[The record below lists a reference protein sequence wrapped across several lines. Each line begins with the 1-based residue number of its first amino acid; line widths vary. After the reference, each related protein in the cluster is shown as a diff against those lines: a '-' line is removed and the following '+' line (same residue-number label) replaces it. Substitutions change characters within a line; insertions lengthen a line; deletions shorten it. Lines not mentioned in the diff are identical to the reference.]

1 MQKNSH
7 DCGAFVCFVSRS
19 IQNFSASSSA
29 RSIGSKIACGRLPM
43 PSYSGIVL
51 QCSHGVLI
59 CNCIGN
65 DGWI

>member
-19 IQNFSASSSA
+19 IQNFTVRLAL
-29 RSIGSKIACGRLPM
+29 GSKIACGRLPM

-59 CNCIGN
+59 CSCIGN